1 MSLGVSN
8 ISKIAAPSPRQ
19 IATILSPN
27 FSFLFFK
34 SLRNTVFVL
43 MPKYHALIMPK
54 ASNK

>member
-19 IATILSPN
+19 LATTLSQN
-27 FSFLFFK
+27 FNFLFFK

-43 MPKYHALIMPK
+43 KPKYHALIMLK

>member
-19 IATILSPN
+19 LATTLSQN
-27 FSFLFFK
+27 FNFLFFK
-34 SLRNTVFVL
+34 SLRNTAFVL
-43 MPKYHALIMPK
+43 KPKYHALIMLK

>member
-19 IATILSPN
+19 IATILSQN

-34 SLRNTVFVL
+34 SLPPTVFVL
-43 MPKYHALIMPK
+43 YANYPALIMPK
-54 ASNK
+54 ASIK